1 MAQTP
6 KKAAVAPVFGF
17 TSKGCRPRLR
27 SSQGSFAAKS
37 YRGPLGGSDIGQP
50 PRVGSMGIAMKKVGF
65 TLAAV
70 LALGGSAYA
79 ADMKMPLKAVAPPVV
94 VSPWDFAFGAAI
106 TNDYRFRGI
115 AQSNRQPSVSAYFE
129 PRYNVHDSLQLYAG

>member
-17 TSKGCRPRLR
+17 SPRPYRLR
-27 SSQGSFAAKS
+27 LHASQVCGDS
-37 YRGPLGGSDIGQP
+37 YEGPLGGSDTGQP

-65 TLAAV
+65 TIAAV

-79 ADMKMPLKAVAPPVV
+79 ADLRMPVKAVAPPVV
-94 VSPWDFAFGAAI
+94 VSPWDFA
-106 TNDYRFRGI
+106 
-115 AQSNRQPSVSAYFE
+115 
-129 PRYNVHDSLQLYAG
+129 